1 MGQNSKVKIL
11 WPTTERLL
19 DYMILIFERLKTL
32 IISQILGFIIWNRI
46 LWFLIIIC
54 NPDQFYYVKGASVE
68 MRFLSAIPL
77 YEGISLLPNDI
88 SWEPYSIIF
97 FAHLFARKIVQKV
110 RVSAFL
116 SDGSHKAES
125 HKTIFV
131 IPV

>member
-1 MGQNSKVKIL
+1 
-11 WPTTERLL
+11 
-19 DYMILIFERLKTL
+19 
-32 IISQILGFIIWNRI
+32 
-46 LWFLIIIC
+46 
-54 NPDQFYYVKGASVE
+54 

-77 YEGISLLPNDI
+77 YEGVSLLPNDI